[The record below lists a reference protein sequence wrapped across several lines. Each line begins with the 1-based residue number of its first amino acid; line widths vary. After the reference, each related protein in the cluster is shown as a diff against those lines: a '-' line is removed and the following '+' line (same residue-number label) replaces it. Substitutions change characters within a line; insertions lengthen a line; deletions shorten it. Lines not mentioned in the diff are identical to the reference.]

1 MGREES
7 SGYPAQQV
15 TGNTPSS
22 SKEPSGNGE
31 DTVAQTDTEVPDK
44 NKGPR
49 VRLRRELPA
58 VVCLSLLL
66 AVVVKTFLLQA
77 FYIPSISMT
86 PAYLVDDRILV
97 SKLSS
102 TYEPGD
108 VIVFDSPMFDH
119 VPESL
124 PEKTLRNLKEI
135 VGVQHPTAHLIKR
148 VIAVGGDLVEIREGQ
163 VLVNDVAL
171 SEPYVAE
178 GSWMGDMAPRRV
190 PPAHLWVM
198 GDNRN
203 SSRDSRWFGPVPV
216 DTVTG
221 KVVFRLWPVKR

>member
-1 MGREES
+1 MSLGD
-7 SGYPAQQV
+7 
-15 TGNTPSS
+15 
-22 SKEPSGNGE
+22 GE
-31 DTVAQTDTEVPDK
+31 DALEHAETKATEKRNPR
-44 NKGPR
+44 R
-49 VRLRRELPA
+49 VRLRREVPA

-77 FYIPSISMT
+77 FYIPSSSMT

-102 TYEPGD
+102 TYETGD
-108 VIVFDSPMFDH
+108 VIVFDSPMFVH

-124 PEKTLRNLKEI
+124 PEKVLRNLKEI

-148 VIAVGGDLVEIREGQ
+148 VIAAGGDLVEIRHGQ
-163 VLVNDVAL
+163 VLVNEAAL
-171 SEPYVAE
+171 SEPYLAE
-178 GSWMGDMAPRRV
+178 GSSMEDMTPRRV
-190 PPAHLWVM
+190 PPSHLWVM

-203 SSRDSRWFGPVPV
+203 SSRDSRWFGSIPV

>member
-1 MGREES
+1 MSVGDSEDALEH
-7 SGYPAQQV
+7 ADM
-15 TGNTPSS
+15 TG
-22 SKEPSGNGE
+22 
-31 DTVAQTDTEVPDK
+31 TEKRNPR
-44 NKGPR
+44 R

-58 VVCLSLLL
+58 VLCLSLLL
-66 AVVVKTFLLQA
+66 AVIIKTFLLQA
-77 FYIPSISMT
+77 FYIPSTSMT
-86 PAYLVDDRILV
+86 PAFLVDDRILV

-102 TYEPGD
+102 AYETGD

-124 PEKTLRNLKEI
+124 PERVFRNLKEI
-135 VGVQHPTAHLIKR
+135 VGVQHPNAHLIKR
-148 VIAVGGDLVEIREGQ
+148 VIAVGGNMVEIRGGQ

-171 SEPYVAE
+171 SEPYLAE
-178 GSWMGDMAPRRV
+178 GSSMGDMAPRRV

-203 SSRDSRWFGPVPV
+203 TSRDSRWFGPVPV

>member
-1 MGREES
+1 MCSFPENRHAS
-7 SGYPAQQV
+7 
-15 TGNTPSS
+15 
-22 SKEPSGNGE
+22 GE
-31 DTVAQTDTEVPDK
+31 DAFEHAGRKAPK
-44 NKGPR
+44 KRPLHR
-49 VRLRRELPA
+49 VRLRREIPA
-58 VVCLSLLL
+58 VLCLSLLL

-77 FYIPSISMT
+77 FYIPSASMT
-86 PAYLVDDRILV
+86 PAFLVDDRILV

-102 TYEPGD
+102 TYETGN

-124 PEKTLRNLKEI
+124 PGRVFRNVKEI
-135 VGVQHPTAHLIKR
+135 VGVQHPNAHLIKR
-148 VIAVGGDLVEIREGQ
+148 VIAVGGDLVEIRGGQ

-171 SEPYVAE
+171 SEPYLVE
-178 GSWMGDMAPRRV
+178 GASMGDMAPRRV
-190 PPAHLWVM
+190 PPGHLWVM